1 MKQREAIANI
11 NIKRY
16 TNPNYIE
23 INLENYKKNI
33 ELSKK
38 KSGSDIILI
47 VKSDAYGHGLK
58 SLSEYTYKE
67 CGIRHFG
74 VATLDEAI
82 SIRNILKDAVIFV
95 LGYTDP
101 LYLED
106 AISNNIIL
114 NVFDYNIANLYNNY
128 LTKIRKNINIILKI
142 ETGMNRLG
150 FDPNLNIHNF
160 IDKYKRL
167 RIVHIMSHL
176 ASADSS
182 IEYSNMQISKFKD
195 VVKNFKFNTSLF
207 NSAGICNLG
216 NNQFSFTR
224 PGIMTYGY
232 VESNNNIPLKRVLS
246 LYSKVIH
253 VKNVKAGEM
262 ISYNGTYTAKKNIK
276 IGILP
281 IGYGDG
287 LKRALS
293 NKGYVFIGGKK
304 CDIIGRICM
313 NLAVVDVTNIPDNLL
328 NEPVEIIGD
337 NIDANSMAKLC
348 DTIPYE
354 ILTSFSKSIKKI
366 YKR

>member
-128 LTKIRKNINIILKI
+128 LTKI
-142 ETGMNRLG
+142 
-150 FDPNLNIHNF
+150 
-160 IDKYKRL
+160 
-167 RIVHIMSHL
+167 
-176 ASADSS
+176 
-182 IEYSNMQISKFKD
+182 
-195 VVKNFKFNTSLF
+195 
-207 NSAGICNLG
+207 
-216 NNQFSFTR
+216 
-224 PGIMTYGY
+224 TY
-232 VESNNNIPLKRVLS
+232 I
-246 LYSKVIH
+246 
-253 VKNVKAGEM
+253 
-262 ISYNGTYTAKKNIK
+262 
-276 IGILP
+276 
-281 IGYGDG
+281 
-287 LKRALS
+287 
-293 NKGYVFIGGKK
+293 
-304 CDIIGRICM
+304 
-313 NLAVVDVTNIPDNLL
+313 
-328 NEPVEIIGD
+328 
-337 NIDANSMAKLC
+337 
-348 DTIPYE
+348 
-354 ILTSFSKSIKKI
+354 
-366 YKR
+366 